1 MANEQNLIPMER
13 DEKGRF
19 VKGNNEGR
27 RFASDGSAAANALR
41 SQKAQAEKKTL
52 REALVAELNKKAK
65 AGEPMTKLEYLVA
78 KAIDNHARGKLTFK
92 DLTALL
98 ELLGEKELTVTHKT
112 DGPLVITE
120 AEAQALDKWAGK

>member
-1 MANEQNLIPMER
+1 MER

-19 VKGNNEGR
+19 TKGNTRAICAE
-27 RFASDGSAAANALR
+27 NAREYQVR
-41 SQKAQAEKKTL
+41 SVEARAEKKSL

-78 KAIDNHARGKLTFK
+78 KAIDYHARGKLTFK

>member
-1 MANEQNLIPMER
+1 MER

-19 VKGNNEGR
+19 TKGNNEGR